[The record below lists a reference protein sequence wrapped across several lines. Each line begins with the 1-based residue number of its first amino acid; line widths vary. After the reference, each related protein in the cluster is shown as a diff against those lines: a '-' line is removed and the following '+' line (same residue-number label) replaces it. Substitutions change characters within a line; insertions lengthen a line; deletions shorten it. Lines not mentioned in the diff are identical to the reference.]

1 MNVVDSCGWLEYFGN
16 GPNAAFF
23 SDPLAATT
31 ELVVPTITIY
41 EVFKRIIQ
49 QRDEGDA
56 LQAVA
61 MMQQGRVVDF
71 SSPLALS
78 AVRLSLEHTL
88 RMADSILLATA
99 RAHGATLWTQDA
111 DFEGVPGVRF
121 IPKDGGGAA
130 G

>member
-23 SDPLAATT
+23 SDPLVATS

-61 MMQQGRVVDF
+61 MMQQGRVVDL

-78 AVRLSLEHTL
+78 AVRLSLERTL
-88 RMADSILLATA
+88 PMADSIILATA
-99 RAHGATLWTQDA
+99 RAHGATLWTQDE
-111 DFEGVPGVRF
+111 DFEGVPGVRYLA
-121 IPKDGGGAA
+121 KDLGGAA